1 MPFGSRDSLNAA
13 RSGIPHLKP
22 RSLVTSECVHRWIA
36 AWSTVIEA
44 WGAEPGGKGS
54 PSMFQPSVWPWA
66 PGDQKNKI
74 PDKKQTQL
82 APSVRRRGSASQ
94 MTSSEIKE
102 LSPSRAA
109 ASSSSCQNEPWASLG
124 IWSGCFLGA
133 WLWGF
138 SGHVQLGGRPRQ
150 TQNTLE
156 ESHVSSGLGA
166 TWDLSVAA
174 GKCCWLEESLDYP
187 T

>member
-1 MPFGSRDSLNAA
+1 MICEGCVTNCRVMPFGSHDSLNAA

-54 PSMFQPSVWPWA
+54 PSMFQHSVWPWA

-82 APSVRRRGSASQ
+82 APSVRWRGSASQ
-94 MTSSEIKE
+94 MRSSEIKE

-109 ASSSSCQNEPWASLG
+109 ASSSSCQMSQLRWLGHLIRVLPRRLALG
-124 IWSGCFLGA
+124 IFWACPT
-133 WLWGF
+133 
-138 SGHVQLGGRPRQ
+138 GRTP
-150 TQNTLE
+150 
-156 ESHVSSGLGA
+156 
-166 TWDLSVAA
+166 
-174 GKCCWLEESLDYP
+174 
-187 T
+187 